1 MGKVTAVVKLTE
13 KVTKA
18 PNGVA
23 LSFNADYS
31 NDQNKEWAK
40 YTPSMHLG
48 MTVKEEVA
56 ELFDFNETY
65 LLTFEKQ

>member
-1 MGKVTAVVKLTE
+1 MGKVTAVVKLYAKE
-13 KVTKA
+13 TKA
-18 PNGVA
+18 PNGVFLA
-23 LSFNADYS
+23 FNADYS

-40 YTPSMHLG
+40 FTPSMNLG

-56 ELFDFNETY
+56 DLFDFNETY